1 MRELGIYQENQ
12 LYHHWQNLG
21 YTTVFLA
28 NEKEILAGIALEDT
42 IKPDAKKAIS
52 TLQESGIEIVMLT
65 GDNHK
70 TAQKVAFE
78 LGITQFKAEVLPSD
92 KSKIVREFQQK
103 VMLSEWWVM
112 VLTIRRLWLRRMSV

>member
-1 MRELGIYQENQ
+1 
-12 LYHHWQNLG
+12 
-21 YTTVFLA
+21 
-28 NEKEILAGIALEDT
+28 
-42 IKPDAKKAIS
+42 
-52 TLQESGIEIVMLT
+52 MLT